1 MIARDLGVRI
11 WGVGFRR
18 GRHVLD
24 RVGRLEKG
32 T

>member
-1 MIARDLGVRI
+1 MIIRDLGVRI

-18 GRHVLD
+18 ERHALE
-24 RVGRLEKG
+24 RVGCLEKG